1 MKLPPLLLFFCLI
14 LSPDSTAW
22 AASRQAEVYY
32 QEAVRQSGTADLQR
46 VFALYA
52 KAAELGHASAQYNI
66 AMMYANG
73 ESVFVDY
80 QQAAYWFGLSARQN
94 FTPAQFRLGE
104 MYYFGNG
111 GLERNL
117 DKAVELLQKAA
128 KGGDADAQ
136 MDLAMLIGSGEGI
149 EHSKEQAEFWLLKA
163 DHGLNDAAPHY
174 LQLLRDSADGNF
186 SPEQQQEY
194 WDQQRDFWI
203 RKAATLG
210 VREAQEALRKAEAQS
225 EPEPNPKPGPK
236 PDRP

>member
-1 MKLPPLLLFFCLI
+1 MKFHLPVLLCGLM
-14 LSPDSTAW
+14 LSLEPSAW

-46 VFALYA
+46 VFTLYT

-80 QQAAYWFGLSARQN
+80 QQAAYWFGLSAEQG
-94 FTPAQFRLGE
+94 FTPAQFRLAE

-117 DKAVELLQKAA
+117 SKAVDLLQKAA
-128 KGGDADAQ
+128 KSGDADAQ
-136 MDLAMLIGSGEGI
+136 MDLAMLVGSGEGI
-149 EHSKEQAEFWLLKA
+149 EHNREQAEYWLLKA
-163 DHGLNDAAPHY
+163 DHGLNDSAAGY
-174 LQLLRDSADGNF
+174 LQLLRASPDGRFSA
-186 SPEQQQEY
+186 EQQSDY
-194 WDQQRDFWI
+194 WLQQRDFWV

-210 VREAQEALRKAEAQS
+210 VREAQEALRADSVTGKT
-225 EPEPNPKPGPK
+225 PEGG
-236 PDRP
+236 